1 MPGFVGGGAMMD
13 RYFVRRLRDRLPV
26 LRLVMTVNAEE
37 FRGIPPGGALQRSV
51 FMLRRPRGRWLLLWC
66 VRTLQGRFTDLP
78 GDWLP
83 VLPESD
89 VFSVPRLHEIS
100 RDTYLQLCG
109 DEGRRLA

>member
-1 MPGFVGGGAMMD
+1 M
-13 RYFVRRLRDRLPV
+13 
-26 LRLVMTVNAEE
+26 
-37 FRGIPPGGALQRSV
+37 
-51 FMLRRPRGRWLLLWC
+51 LLWC

-83 VLPESD
+83 VLSESD

-100 RDTYLQLCG
+100 RDTYLQLSG